1 MAHNLAQDENGEY
14 LFSSFFKD
22 AWHRLGHI
30 FFEERT
36 AQEAL
41 EAFPNRFGVQK
52 RKLLWDNGQ
61 DSGLY
66 GIAKVSAYDDNDI
79 LERFGS
85 VSESY
90 HLVTPEEFCLAWD
103 TAGKSLD
110 RKWPIETLGF
120 LGKGEKMFLLSKLP
134 DVEIAGEDHMQY
146 IVGVNDMTGKGSQ
159 LLKITDIRVVCE
171 NTMNAAL
178 SDIESTFKVDHDTM
192 VMEDTIGWISDVL
205 QTAEEKAATIKEV
218 MEIMAGKRLV
228 EEDVETAL
236 KVIVKTSKEPRKT
249 GSPLYDGKLIEQW
262 ESKNALAITRRNV
275 ISELYNGAMIGYESP
290 AVRGTAYGLYAATV
304 EACDHVFPTR
314 GDDNASHVTGWRSQW
329 KDAAFGHLLEISK
342 N

>member
-1 MAHNLAQDENGEY
+1 MSHDLAQDENMEY
-14 LFSSFFKD
+14 LFASFQKD
-22 AWHRLGHI
+22 CWHRLGHI
-30 FFEERT
+30 FYEELT

-41 EAFPNRFGVQK
+41 SLFPNRFSVEK
-52 RKLLWDNGQ
+52 RRLLWDDG
-61 DSGLY
+61 DDAGIY
-66 GIAKVSAYDDNDI
+66 GIARVDSDGKKT
-79 LERFGS
+79 RFG
-85 VSESY
+85 VCAEGY
-90 HLVTPEEFCLAWD
+90 NLVTPEEFCFAWD

-110 RKWPIETLGF
+110 RKWPIETIGF
-120 LGKGEKMFLLSKLP
+120 LGKGEKQFLLSPLP
-134 DVEIAGEDHMQY
+134 DVEIAGEDHMQF
-146 IVGVNDMTGKGSQ
+146 VLGVNDMTGRGAM
-159 LLKITDIRVVCE
+159 LMKITDVRVVCS

-178 SDIESTFKVDHDTM
+178 SDLESTFKVDHDTL
-192 VMEDTIGWISDVL
+192 VLEDVQGWLTDVL